1 MLKTITALAFL
12 TSAGLML
19 PGCASVVG
27 SKQQS
32 ILVSTKSG
40 TGTPVEKAE
49 CTLTNPKGTWNVTT
63 PSAVWVGR
71 AGDDMSVDCKK
82 PGEPEGFA
90 QLISRANG
98 GMFGNILI
106 GGGIGALVDNN
117 SGAGY
122 DYPHEVVVVMGRT
135 TVIDRRSE
143 LQAERSQQDK
153 K

>member
-1 MLKTITALAFL
+1 MLKTFTALAL
-12 TSAGLML
+12 VAGAGIVL
-19 PGCASVVG
+19 PGCASITG

-32 ILVSTKSG
+32 ILVSTESESG
-40 TGTPVEKAE
+40 APVEKAD
-49 CTLTNPKGTWNVTT
+49 CTLTNPKGSWDVTT
-63 PSAVWVGR
+63 PSAVWVNR
-71 AGDDMSVDCKK
+71 AGDDMTVACKK
-82 PGEPEGFA
+82 PGEPDGLA
-90 QLISRANG
+90 RLISRANG

-135 TVIDRRSE
+135 EVVDRNSE
-143 LQAERSQQDK
+143 LRSERSQEDK